1 MPMFLTATADA
12 AAAPAAMGP
21 IGLVVQLVLMVAVF
35 YFILI
40 RPQKKKDKA
49 FKELLASLEVGDEV
63 TTIGG
68 MYGKVAKIKDEKV
81 VIECGTVEKTKIYL
95 YKWGIKEVKQKE
107 KA

>member
-1 MPMFLTATADA
+1 MPMFLTAD
-12 AAAPAAMGP
+12 AAAPAAMGTA
-21 IGLVVQLVLMVAVF
+21 GLISSFLPMVLMILVF
-35 YFILI
+35 YLILI
-40 RPQKKKDKA
+40 RPQKKKEKA

-68 MYGKVAKIKDEKV
+68 MYGKISKIKDEKV

-95 YKWGIKEVKQKE
+95 YKWGIKDVKQKE